1 MFSSFQVIDFFNE
14 ATIKFLINHQ
24 TFGYAP
30 NFDGEDANV
39 NFEEFPLI
47 FVHFSYLTP
56 V

>member
-30 NFDGEDANV
+30 NFNGEDANV